1 MIHGHGDD
9 YQGELKAN
17 FSSNVWADGDNPALK
32 QHLSEQLHVIDRYPE
47 PYAASLRECIAAK
60 SGLATNEL
68 LVTNGSVETFY
79 LIAQAFQGALSLI
92 KTPTFSE
99 YADACRLYSHRMLT
113 NTQHDLFDT
122 IVAQSPNLVWIC
134 NPNNPD
140 GYCYSIET
148 LRSYLRAFPQTIFII
163 DQAYAGFTHAKCFDL
178 NEIHHYPN
186 LLIVESL
193 TKRYAIPGLRLGY
206 VVGNEELIARIAGC
220 QQPWTV
226 NAMAIEA
233 GHFLL
238 DGYIDSFDLAAWITE
253 SAWLQ
258 AEIDAIPDLEVVAS
272 NLPYFLVR
280 LHAGKAADLKQYL
293 VSKQLLIRDAS
304 NFDGLQG
311 EWIRICALRR
321 EQNSLLLDELK
332 RWSQFITV

>member
-17 FSSNVWADGDNPALK
+17 FSSNVWADGDNVALK
-32 QHLSEQLHVIDRYPE
+32 QHLSEQLHLIDRYPE
-47 PYAASLRECIAAK
+47 PYATSLRECIAAK
-60 SGLATNEL
+60 SAIATNEL
-68 LVTNGSVETFY
+68 LVTNGSVEAFY

-99 YADACRLYSHRMLT
+99 YADACRLFSHRMLT
-113 NTQHDLFDT
+113 STDHDLFDT
-122 IVAQSPNLVWIC
+122 IAAHSPNIVWIC

-148 LRSYLRAFPQTIFII
+148 LRSYLRAFPQK
-163 DQAYAGFTHAKCFDL
+163 AYAGFTHAKCFDL

-186 LLIVESL
+186 LLMVESL

-206 VVGNEELIARIAGC
+206 VVGNEELIARLADC

-226 NAMAIEA
+226 NALAIAA

-238 DGYIDSFDLAAWITE
+238 DGYTDSFDLAAWITE

-258 AEIDAIPDLEVVAS
+258 AEIDAIPHLEVVAS

-280 LHAGKAADLKQYL
+280 LQAGKAADLKQYL

-321 EQNSLLLDELK
+321 ELNMLLINELK